1 MGLSELVQL
10 TLVFAMFAAGLG
22 IVSYASANLVRTLT
36 LGLIETSGVIT
47 DLEFHEFE
55 DGGGGGGGG
64 SHSYTVTLVFRYA
77 VGEAHYTGRHLA
89 FDVPGRLGPQERER
103 IANYYARGE
112 HLKVYYHPDN
122 PQRVQLDRAVT
133 DALFFGFLL
142 IPTGG
147 FLLWLSAQWGARLI
161 NSQT

>member
-1 MGLSELVQL
+1 MGLFELIQL
-10 TLVFAMFAAGLG
+10 SLVFVLAAAGSG
-22 IVSYASANLVRTLT
+22 VVSYASAYLIRTLT
-36 LGLIETSGVIT
+36 RGLIETTGFIT
-47 DLEFHEFE
+47 NLEFYEFE
-55 DGGGGGGGG
+55 DGGGGGG
-64 SHSYTVTLVFRYA
+64 HSYTVTLVFRYA
-77 VGEAHYTGRHLA
+77 VGDEQYTGRHLA

-112 HLKVYYHPDN
+112 ALKVYYHPDN
-122 PQRVQLDRAVT
+122 PQHVQLDRDVT